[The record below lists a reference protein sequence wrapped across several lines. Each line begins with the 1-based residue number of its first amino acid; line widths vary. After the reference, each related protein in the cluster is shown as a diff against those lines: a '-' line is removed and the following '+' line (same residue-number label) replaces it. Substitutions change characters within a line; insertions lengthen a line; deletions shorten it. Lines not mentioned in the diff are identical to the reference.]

1 MSLCSVFK
9 YFCRARAEKLERSK
23 ASYAC
28 LGRVVRDG
36 GFKVCLMARLS
47 ALPSHCACLWLLVG
61 CDPMGLIFLSYHC
74 SLRHLW
80 YEYFRIY
87 PGRLL
92 VTTEAIP
99 HRLRR
104 RSVHYT
110 ALH

>member
-1 MSLCSVFK
+1 
-9 YFCRARAEKLERSK
+9 
-23 ASYAC
+23 
-28 LGRVVRDG
+28 
-36 GFKVCLMARLS
+36 
-47 ALPSHCACLWLLVG
+47 
-61 CDPMGLIFLSYHC
+61 MGLIFLSYHC
-74 SLRHLW
+74 ALRHLW

-104 RSVHYT
+104 RSVHSI